1 MTEWYYSDA
10 QRQQHGPVGSEELA
24 SLHGRGLLA
33 PDSLVWREGLSAWML
48 WREIMHEVVSGT
60 TSPSTVI
67 PAAPA
72 DTEAAATADPFA
84 APAPADADPF
94 AIAEPSPA
102 PAAPTGGDD
111 AFRPYAIAEASPYAP
126 PRASVAGRDAG
137 YVAGGRVVHAGLW
150 KRLAASVID
159 SFVTTILTY
168 ALLIPLMLIS
178 FGSMGAMGAMGTDG
192 DSPFAAGAS
201 VAMMLLMYPIMF
213 AIPSLYFGWMQSSS
227 TQASLGKMAI
237 GIKVVRGDGTRVSFW
252 RAFLRSLF
260 YVVFGAV
267 TCGLGVLISG
277 LMAALTE
284 RKQALHD
291 MVCDTLVVDKH
302 AFTEHP
308 EWQREELGVVTIV
321 ILVLFALLF
330 VGIFAVYAIMGAMML
345 GMGN

>member
-10 QRQQHGPVGSEELA
+10 QRQQQGPVGSEELA

-33 PDSLVWREGLSAWML
+33 PDSLVWREGLAAWTP

-60 TSPSTVI
+60 APATVTETASPDAFSAASAVTDPFAVAEPAPVAAPSP
-67 PAAPA
+67 PAAP
-72 DTEAAATADPFA
+72 
-84 APAPADADPF
+84 
-94 AIAEPSPA
+94 S
-102 PAAPTGGDD
+102 GGDG
-111 AFRPYAIAEASPYAP
+111 AYRPYAIAEASPYAP
-126 PRASVAGRDAG
+126 PQASVSNLDAG
-137 YVAGGRVVHAGLW
+137 VVAGGRVVHAGLW
-150 KRLAASVID
+150 KRFAASVID
-159 SFVTTILTY
+159 SFITTILTY
-168 ALLIPLMLIS
+168 ALLIPLMLLS
-178 FGSMGAMGAMGTDG
+178 FGSMGAMGAMGAGG
-192 DSPFAAGAS
+192 DNPFAAGAS

-213 AIPSLYFGWMQSSS
+213 AIPSAYFGWMQSSS
-227 TQASLGKMAI
+227 MQASLGKMAI

-260 YVVFGAV
+260 YVVFGTV

-302 AFTEHP
+302 AFTDHP
-308 EWQREELGVVTIV
+308 EWQSEELGTVTIV
-321 ILVLFALLF
+321 ILVLFGLLF
-330 VGIFAVYAIMGAMML
+330 VGIIAAYAIMGAMML

>member
-1 MTEWYYSDA
+1 MTEWYYSDT

-33 PDSLVWREGLSAWML
+33 PDSLVWREGLSAWVP

-60 TSPSTVI
+60 ASPAAAI
-67 PAAPA
+67 PAAAA
-72 DTEAAATADPFA
+72 DTAADPFA
-84 APAPADADPF
+84 APAEADPF
-94 AIAEPSPA
+94 ALAEPSPT

-126 PRASVAGRDAG
+126 PRASVDGRDPG
-137 YVAGGRVVHAGLW
+137 YVAGGHVVHAGLW
-150 KRLAASVID
+150 KRFAASVID
-159 SFVTTILTY
+159 SVVTTILSY

-178 FGSMGAMGAMGTDG
+178 VGSMGAMGTDG
-192 DSPFAAGAS
+192 DNPFAAGAS
-201 VAMMLLMYPIMF
+201 VAMMLLIYPILLVV
-213 AIPSLYFGWMQSSS
+213 PSVYFGWMQSSS
-227 TQASLGKMAI
+227 LQASLGKMAI

-252 RAFLRSLF
+252 RAFLRSMF
-260 YVVFGAV
+260 YVFFSAV

-308 EWQREELGVVTIV
+308 EWQREELGTVTIV
-321 ILVLFALLF
+321 ILVLFGLLF
-330 VGIFAVYAIMGAMML
+330 VGMIAAYAIMGAMML

>member
-10 QRQQHGPVGSEELA
+10 QRQQQGPVGSEELA

-33 PDSLVWREGLSAWML
+33 PDSLVWREGLSAWVP

-60 TSPSTVI
+60 
-67 PAAPA
+67 PATLAGRGDTPA
-72 DTEAAATADPFA
+72 LDPFA
-84 APAPADADPF
+84 APEGVAPTDPF
-94 AIAEPSPA
+94 ASAGSSS
-102 PAAPTGGDD
+102 PAAPTPSVADD

-126 PRASVAGRDAG
+126 PQANVSGADAG
-137 YVAGGRVVHAGLW
+137 VVTGGRVVHAGLW
-150 KRLAASVID
+150 KRFAASVID
-159 SFVTTILTY
+159 SVVTTVLSY
-168 ALLIPLMLIS
+168 AILIPLMLVG
-178 FGSMGAMGAMGTDG
+178 FGSVGAMGAMGG
-192 DSPFAAGAS
+192 DDPLATGAGMA
-201 VAMMLLMYPIMF
+201 VVLLMYPIMF
-213 AIPSLYFGWMQSSS
+213 TVPSIYFGWMHSSS
-227 TQASLGKMAI
+227 MQASLGKMAI

-260 YVVFGAV
+260 YVVFSAV

-302 AFTEHP
+302 AFTDHP
-308 EWQREELGVVTIV
+308 EWQSEELGTVTIV

-330 VGIFAVYAIMGAMML
+330 VGIIAAYAIMGAVML
-345 GMGN
+345 GGMGN

>member
-33 PDSLVWREGLSAWML
+33 PDSLVWREGLSAWVP
-48 WREIMHEVVSGT
+48 WREIMHEVVSGVA
-60 TSPSTVI
+60 STPTAI
-67 PAAPA
+67 PAASP
-72 DTEAAATADPFA
+72 DTDAAATADPFA
-84 APAPADADPF
+84 APAAGEPFPIADAVP
-94 AIAEPSPA
+94 ATA
-102 PAAPTGGDD
+102 PAGDD

-126 PRASVAGRDAG
+126 PQASVAGRDPG
-137 YVAGGRVVHAGLW
+137 YVAGGHVVHAGLW
-150 KRLAASVID
+150 KRFAASVID
-159 SFVTTILTY
+159 SFVTTILSY
-168 ALLIPLMLIS
+168 ALLIPLMLVG
-178 FGSMGAMGAMGTDG
+178 FGSMGAMGANPDN
-192 DSPFAAGAS
+192 PFAAGAS
-201 VAMMLLMYPIMF
+201 VAMMLLIYPILF
-213 AIPSLYFGWMQSSS
+213 AVPCVYFGWMQSSS
-227 TQASLGKMAI
+227 LQASLGKMAI
-237 GIKVVRGDGTRVSFW
+237 GIKVVRGDGTRVGFW

-321 ILVLFALLF
+321 ILVLFGLLF
-330 VGIFAVYAIMGAMML
+330 VGMIAVYAIMGAMML

>member
-24 SLHGRGLLA
+24 SLHGRGLLG
-33 PDSLVWREGLSAWML
+33 PDSLVWREGLSAWMP

-60 TSPSTVI
+60 TSLSTAI
-67 PAAPA
+67 PAATA

-84 APAPADADPF
+84 APAAPAA
-94 AIAEPSPA
+94 AEPSPA
-102 PAAPTGGDD
+102 PASPTGGDD

-126 PRASVAGRDAG
+126 PQASVAGRDAG
-137 YVAGGRVVHAGLW
+137 YVAGGHVVHAGLW

-178 FGSMGAMGAMGTDG
+178 FGSMGAMGAMRADG
-192 DSPFAAGAS
+192 DNPFAAGAS
-201 VAMMLLMYPIMF
+201 VAVMLLMYPIMF

-227 TQASLGKMAI
+227 LQASLGKMAI

-330 VGIFAVYAIMGAMML
+330 VGLFAVYAIMGAMML

>member
-33 PDSLVWREGLSAWML
+33 PDSLVWREGLPAWVP

-60 TSPSTVI
+60 AST
-67 PAAPA
+67 PASLA
-72 DTEAAATADPFA
+72 DTDAATTADPFA
-84 APAPADADPF
+84 APAAADPF
-94 AIAEPSPA
+94 ALAGPAPA
-102 PAAPTGGDD
+102 PAAPSAGDD

-126 PRASVAGRDAG
+126 PQASVAGRDPG

-150 KRLAASVID
+150 KRFAASVID
-159 SFVTTILTY
+159 SFVTTILSY

-178 FGSMGAMGAMGTDG
+178 VGSMGAMGTDG
-192 DSPFAAGAS
+192 DNPFAAGAS
-201 VAMMLLMYPIMF
+201 VAMMLLIYPILLVV
-213 AIPSLYFGWMQSSS
+213 PSLYFGWMQSSS
-227 TQASLGKMAI
+227 LQASLGKMAI

-321 ILVLFALLF
+321 ILVLFGLLF
-330 VGIFAVYAIMGAMML
+330 VGMIAVYAIMGAMML

>member
-24 SLHGRGLLA
+24 SLHGRGLLT
-33 PDSLVWREGLSAWML
+33 PDSLVWREGLSAWVP

-60 TSPSTVI
+60 MST
-67 PAAPA
+67 PAAISTTTP
-72 DTEAAATADPFA
+72 DTDAAAMADPFVAPAAADPFA
-84 APAPADADPF
+84 L
-94 AIAEPSPA
+94 AEPSPA
-102 PAAPTGGDD
+102 PAAPAGGDD

-126 PRASVAGRDAG
+126 PRASLAGHDAG

-150 KRLAASVID
+150 KRFAASVID
-159 SFVTTILTY
+159 SFVTTILSY

-178 FGSMGAMGAMGTDG
+178 VGSMGAMGAQG
-192 DSPFAAGAS
+192 DNPFAAGAS
-201 VAMMLLMYPIMF
+201 VAMMLLIYPILLVV
-213 AIPSLYFGWMQSSS
+213 PSVYFGWMQSSS
-227 TQASLGKMAI
+227 MQASLGKMAI

-260 YVVFGAV
+260 YVVFSAV

-302 AFTEHP
+302 AFTGHP

-321 ILVLFALLF
+321 ILVLFGLLF
-330 VGIFAVYAIMGAMML
+330 VGMIAVYAIMGAMMI